1 MSTHS
6 HTVPHSRSYALHE
19 GLLAITDSI
28 RSMPVLLAHIPAV
41 LAKWQTRATQRS
53 HLATLDERLLRDMG
67 LSQTQALEE
76 IAKPFWRP

>member
-1 MSTHS
+1 MNYHS

-19 GLLAITDSI
+19 GLLAITDAI
-28 RSMPVLLAHIPAV
+28 RSMPAL
-41 LAKWQTRATQRS
+41 LAKWQDRATQRS

-76 IAKPFWRP
+76 IAKPFWRA